1 MYLESFRHLIE
12 IDALERAN
20 NTNRQN
26 IIGENK
32 RISDLEGKQKKAR
45 EEIELLSNEK
55 INLHLPK
62 SEEEINHSIAKLT
75 KLKDQLFAVK
85 TQKEQDALEN
95 QISLLEKTIKE
106 EEEKYFLNLERD
118 ESINQIINQKKNFLT
133 GIANTLLEI
142 KNEISLSVSREERII
157 SDRNLRIESLLVQ
170 CRADVQKAYLD
181 AKKKFDQTPALCFL
195 LSKKCSICHMQAD
208 SMLKLNLEEGRS
220 IEHCPSCARLMLP
233 ETSKIY

>member
-75 KLKDQLFAVK
+75 KLKDQLLA
-85 TQKEQDALEN
+85 
-95 QISLLEKTIKE
+95 
-106 EEEKYFLNLERD
+106 
-118 ESINQIINQKKNFLT
+118 
-133 GIANTLLEI
+133 
-142 KNEISLSVSREERII
+142 
-157 SDRNLRIESLLVQ
+157 
-170 CRADVQKAYLD
+170 
-181 AKKKFDQTPALCFL
+181 
-195 LSKKCSICHMQAD
+195 H
-208 SMLKLNLEEGRS
+208 
-220 IEHCPSCARLMLP
+220 
-233 ETSKIY
+233 

>member
-32 RISDLEGKQKKAR
+32 RISDLEGKQKKAQ

-55 INLHLPK
+55 INLQLQK
-62 SEEEINHSIAKLT
+62 SEDEINHSIAKLT

-85 TQKEQDALEN
+85 TQKEQEALEN
-95 QISLLEKTIKE
+95 QISLLEKTINE
-106 EEEKYFLNLERD
+106 CEEKYFANLDRE
-118 ESINQIINQKKNFLT
+118 EAINQTITEKKSFLS
-133 GIANTLLEI
+133 GSSNTLLEI
-142 KNEISLSVSREERII
+142 KNEVTLSIMAEEKII
-157 SDRNLRIESLLVQ
+157 SDRNLRIDSLLVQ
-170 CRADVQKAYLD
+170 CRADVQKAYQN
-181 AKKKFDQTPALCFL
+181 AKKKFDQTPALSFL
-195 LSKKCSICHMQAD
+195 LAKKCSICHMQAD

-220 IEHCPSCARLMLP
+220 IEHCPSCGRLMLP